1 MVIMFKPFVFV
12 LHVGG
17 LSQDQ
22 RLEAMWKLKQYQCRV
37 LISTDLV
44 RMSNYYNT
52 YTGKYRMFNT
62 KVTFFFSY
70 KSVSSTDVTWY

>member
-44 RMSNYYNT
+44 RISTYYNT
-52 YTGKYRMFNT
+52 YTGKHPMFNT
-62 KVTFFFSY
+62 KVTFPLL
-70 KSVSSTDVTWY
+70 